1 MNETIFCM
9 FLLHSSSNFCA
20 WRMASSCLVSMF
32 SSLSSREQ
40 MVEMDSLSF
49 WMLLVSSLVVV
60 MELVALELEA
70 TEAHVCLAGTS
81 GFRPFDVSENES
93 TDLIAY
99 CSNGSSV
106 LSKTIVVLK
115 RTSVWK
121 SGESLLVCIFGRLS

>member
-1 MNETIFCM
+1 
-9 FLLHSSSNFCA
+9 
-20 WRMASSCLVSMF
+20 
-32 SSLSSREQ
+32 

-99 CSNGSSV
+99 CSNGSSETLTYQV
-106 LSKTIVVLK
+106 Q
-115 RTSVWK
+115 RK
-121 SGESLLVCIFGRLS
+121 SFRIFVCEGDIRDQG